1 MIDNILEILHLKK
14 QTNDVST
21 VFNSDKAAISAE
33 HAYQKSRFG
42 CLKTDKELLDEF
54 FQSVRNLIAEKN
66 LNGKYC
72 GMIEV
77 CSDIV
82 DFLPQIVDK
91 LSRELGYKVVVL
103 DDDVEIINKKSG
115 TTSTMTTGTT
125 FLVLIWNK
133 DAVEAVMRENKK
145 NYIKTEQIQTIS
157 EKLDINNID
166 E

>member
-1 MIDNILEILHLKK
+1 MDIFEILHFKK
-14 QTNDVST
+14 GTNDVST
-21 VFNSDKAAISAE
+21 VFKSDKAAISAE

-82 DFLPQIVDK
+82 EFIPQIVDK
-91 LSRELGYKVVVL
+91 LSKELGYKVVVL
-103 DDDVEIINKKSG
+103 DDDVEIHNKKTG
-115 TTSTMTTGTT
+115 TKCNMTTGTT
-125 FLVLIWNK
+125 FIVLIWNK
-133 DAVEAVMRENKK
+133 DAVEAVMKENRK
-145 NYIKTEQIQTIS
+145 NYVNTEKIETIPA
-157 EKLDINNID
+157 KPDINNID
-166 E
+166 A